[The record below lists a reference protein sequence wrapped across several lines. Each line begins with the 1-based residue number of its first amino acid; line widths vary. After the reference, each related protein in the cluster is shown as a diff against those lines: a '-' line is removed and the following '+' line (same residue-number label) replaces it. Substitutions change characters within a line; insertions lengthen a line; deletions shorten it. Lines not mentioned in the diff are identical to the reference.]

1 MRHRISGRKLNRSS
15 AHRLALKRNLTR
27 SLFATF
33 GDREYIITTREKAK
47 FVRPFAE
54 KLITLGKEM
63 SLHNYRRG
71 VQILH
76 DQAMVKKLFTEIG
89 PRYKDRPGGYL
100 RILRTSVRRLGD
112 KANQVLLGF
121 VRGPGEAPSQPTP
134 AEERADAAAGGQK
147 SATKATK
154 KQVARK

>member
-27 SLFATF
+27 SLFETF
-33 GDREYIITTREKAK
+33 GDRDYIVTTREKAK

-63 SLHNYRRG
+63 NLHNYRRG
-71 VQILH
+71 VRILH

-100 RILRTSVRRLGD
+100 RILRTSGRRLGD
-112 KANQVLLGF
+112 KASQVLLGF
-121 VRGPGEAPSQPTP
+121 VRGPGEPPAKAPVEV
-134 AEERADAAAGGQK
+134 AEAAAPAASRKGSK
-147 SATKATK
+147 RSAGN
-154 KQVARK
+154 VAR

>member
-1 MRHRISGRKLNRSS
+1 MRHRISGRKLNRSP
-15 AHRLALKRNLTR
+15 AHRRALKRNLTR
-27 SLFATF
+27 SLFETF

-63 SLHNYRRG
+63 NLHNYRRG

-76 DQAMVKKLFTEIG
+76 DQSMVKKLFTEIG

-121 VRGPGEAPSQPTP
+121 VRGPGDAPPAAGSSGAAASAEAP
-134 AEERADAAAGGQK
+134 R
-147 SATKATK
+147 TK
-154 KQVARK
+154 KKTSKRMSSKA